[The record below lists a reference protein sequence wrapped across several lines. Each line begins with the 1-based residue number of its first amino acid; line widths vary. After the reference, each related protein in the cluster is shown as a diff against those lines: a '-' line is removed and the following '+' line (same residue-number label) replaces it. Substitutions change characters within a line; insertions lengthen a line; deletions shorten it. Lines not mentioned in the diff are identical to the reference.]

1 MVNEQANVKVT
12 LNSQDA
18 QRELEGLQAEMKR
31 LIALKKKAEEAGD
44 VQGWKKIDGEL
55 KKVNRE
61 ASKLQ
66 KEYSNIEK
74 TLNNLNG
81 ASLNDLLK
89 AKRQLTSEVN
99 KLNRNTDEYA
109 KKSQQLKSVKEE
121 ISGIYKETSATTGI
135 TGKLKNLAG
144 QLLPAFGIGALVAG
158 IARFGKELFNLTKTI
173 QGETIRSVT
182 VLGNELQFVEE
193 QAGKMAAKMGVT
205 NREFVSMVAGTA
217 DLLVPLDFAREKAAQ
232 MATEVQSLAGALDE
246 WTAGKYGVAEVSNI
260 LTKAML
266 GEMEQLKGLGIAIR
280 KDSEE
285 YRELVKQ
292 KLETENVTKA
302 QAEAMTTL
310 ELLYKK
316 SADAQAAY
324 QQEGNKLLRLQK
336 SISVWWKNMKEGVVN
351 YFMENQA
358 DKLRKEQD
366 EVNGLVVELRSANIE
381 QERREQI
388 MNRLKQIAPELLKSI
403 TDEKTNIEYLTA
415 AVAEYN
421 KEMALKI
428 LIAEGEQDIAKQKNK
443 VDAFRNLTAKAEADL
458 ARQMKKSLD
467 WFEKKAPGVKQ
478 TAEEILFDTQK
489 TLLQKGQELNALAL
503 KNTSLGNAALFHS
516 LDSYRTFRSNY
527 SQELNALDI
536 LVSRTNDSKEEWQ
549 QIFGGQSATDSQ
561 TEPVPLNKESTKTEK
576 GTPSSNGKNNFS
588 NTKEALESA
597 FAQEQNILKQ
607 QLLEKR
613 LTKEQFNNEEYAL
626 ELAHLTAMRELYKNY
641 GENFIQIEGQII
653 DKKIAWQQQ
662 FDEMMALSSELTNK
676 ITADERKMFADID
689 SEMSEHLDSYIQNLD
704 KETQATIEAAIKK
717 TEAREAEK
725 EGALLSSFETGMAAV
740 ENAKTIGE
748 AGRAILNVIR
758 DKIKA
763 YLAEAVAAQVSK
775 ILSKV
780 PPPLSIILAAAAAAA
795 VTIAFNKIVP
805 KFHDGGYTGT
815 GGKYQPAGIVHAGE
829 YVIPQEG
836 VENPALRPVIDWIEL
851 ARRNGDLRRLDLGPI
866 VQAIQ
871 PRQYA
876 SGGYTASRMSTPS
889 TPSISVSTS
898 NTTTANNSNEV
909 VAAIKQLSSDIQNL
923 KIYAAIETIERERK
937 KFMTIQQTRGL

>member
-1 MVNEQANVKVT
+1 MVNEQANIKVT
-12 LNSQDA
+12 LNSQEA
-18 QRELEGLQAEMKR
+18 QRELEGLHSRMKT
-31 LIALKKKAEEAGD
+31 LIELKKKAEKAGD
-44 VQGWKKIDGEL
+44 LEAWKAADKEL
-55 KKVNRE
+55 KKVDRTAKQLE
-61 ASKLQ
+61 RDYAD
-66 KEYSNIEK
+66 IEK
-74 TLNNLNG
+74 TLKNLNG

-89 AKRQLTSEVN
+89 TKKQLTKEVN
-99 KLNRNTDEYA
+99 KLERGTQEYIE
-109 KKSQQLKSVKEE
+109 KSKQLKSVKNE

-144 QLLPAFGIGALVAG
+144 QLLPAFGIGAIVAG
-158 IARFGKELFNLTKTI
+158 IGRLGKELFGLTKTI

-182 VLGNELQFVEE
+182 VLGDQLSFVEE
-193 QAGKMAAKMGVT
+193 KAGQMAAKMGVT

-217 DLLVPLDFAREKAAQ
+217 DLLIPLDFAHDRAAQ
-232 MATEVQSLAGALDE
+232 MAIEVQGLAGALDE

-292 KLETENVTKA
+292 KMETENVTKA

-358 DKLRKEQD
+358 DKLRIEQT

-403 TDEKTNIEYLTA
+403 TDEKSNIEDLTA
-415 AVAEYN
+415 AVAGYN

-428 LIAEGEQDIAKQKNK
+428 LIAEGEQDIAKQKSK
-443 VDAFRNLTAKAEADL
+443 VDAFRNLTAKAEAEL
-458 ARQMKKSLD
+458 ARQLKKSMD

-478 TAEEILFDTQK
+478 NAENILFDTQK
-489 TLLQKGQELNALAL
+489 TLLQKGEELNSLAL

-516 LDSYRTFRSNY
+516 LDSYKKFRSNY

-536 LVSRTNDSKEEWQ
+536 LVSRTNKSKEEWQ
-549 QIFGGQSATDSQ
+549 QIFGGPNATDSQ
-561 TEPVPLNKESTKTEK
+561 TEPVPPTKESTGTEK
-576 GTPSSNGKNNFS
+576 GTRSSTGTNNFS
-588 NTKEALESA
+588 NIKKALETA

-653 DKKIAWQQQ
+653 DKKLAWQQQ
-662 FDEMMALSSELTNK
+662 FDEIMALSSELTDK
-676 ITADERKMFADID
+676 ITEDERQMFADID
-689 SEMSEHLDSYIQNLD
+689 AEMSEHLNNYIQNLD
-704 KETQATIEAAIKK
+704 KETQATIKAGIEK

-725 EGALLSSFETGMAAV
+725 EAALLAAFETGMAAV
-740 ENAKTIGE
+740 ENAKTTEE

-775 ILSKV
+775 ILASV
-780 PPPLSIILAAAAAAA
+780 PPPFGAILAAAAAAA
-795 VTIAFNKIVP
+795 VTIAFNKLIP
-805 KFHDGGYTGT
+805 KFDEGGFTGT

-829 YVIPQEG
+829 YVIPQDG

-851 ARRNGDLRRLDLGPI
+851 ARRNGELRRLDLGPI

-876 SGGYTASRMSTPS
+876 SGGYVSSPASTPS
-889 TPSISVSTS
+889 SSVSIL
-898 NTTTANNSNEV
+898 NTTTTNDSNEV
-909 VAAIKQLSSDIQNL
+909 VKAIKQLSSDIQNL
-923 KIYAAIETIERERK
+923 KVYAAIETIERERNK
-937 KFMTIQQTRGL
+937 YMKIQQTRGI